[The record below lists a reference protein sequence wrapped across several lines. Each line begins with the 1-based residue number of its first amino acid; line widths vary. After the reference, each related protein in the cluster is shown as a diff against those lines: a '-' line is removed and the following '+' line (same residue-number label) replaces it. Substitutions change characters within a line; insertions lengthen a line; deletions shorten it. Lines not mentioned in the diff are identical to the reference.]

1 MGINDMTKI
10 PVLLR
15 INPEINYL
23 VGNIIVPAKALT
35 YKIDEQTHEILET
48 IKPRTHEFENRL
60 KSDLQKELDGV
71 KQFPTKKEVFVSII
85 HGMHAEKEYK
95 TCDLDNRAKT
105 ILDAMKGPVYI
116 DDSQVK
122 LLWTEKKFLK
132 GEEQSYY
139 RISVKILD
147 NILYKKISKYMKNII

>member
-1 MGINDMTKI
+1 MAKRS
-10 PVLLR
+10 VLLK

-35 YKIDEQTHEILET
+35 YKIDEKTHEILET
-48 IKPRTHEFENRL
+48 IKPRTHEFENKL
-60 KSDLQKELDGV
+60 KIDLQKELSGV
-71 KQFPTKKEVFVSII
+71 EQFPTKKEVLVSIT

-95 TCDLDNRAKT
+95 SCDLDNRAKT
-105 ILDAMKGPVYI
+105 ILDAMKGPVYD

-147 NILYKKISKYMKNII
+147 GILCKKISKYIKNII